1 MAVNKNKIQKIKIQ
15 IHDFMTYVMHQGVTQ
30 LMARFQTNYI
40 FKIYIGDIQN
50 KNINMDEKHRNQ
62 SLAKK

>member
-1 MAVNKNKIQKIKIQ
+1 MWQQ
-15 IHDFMTYVMHQGVTQ
+15 QGPPQ

-50 KNINMDEKHRNQ
+50 KNINMDEKQRNQ
-62 SLAKK
+62 SLAKKSN